1 MATGAA
7 RRMAIIAEASYGA
20 GAGTAPAFD
29 TMLVRS
35 GGPELTTDTLE
46 DDTIRGD
53 FQRQGVRIGA
63 RKGTLKL
70 NDWLRYGAYDAWLE
84 ALLGG
89 TWTANVLKTGM
100 TRRSFAIEEYFADL
114 ATAENEYHE
123 WDGCEF
129 SSLDVKVANNQLV
142 SADFGGV
149 CRNLTPATA
158 AIANATYGAASTN
171 QPFSFKDA
179 SFTADGSPL
188 GIITAW
194 NLKIDR
200 GLQPRYVANGVYS
213 LRPDSKV
220 VKVNGSVDVW
230 LDVGATALI
239 TAWLAETQKAL
250 GLSLVDPAGNTLAIN
265 VPALRF
271 TSGSPNVSGDG
282 SIPVSLSFEAYY
294 DSVTSSQLT
303 ITRTP
308 HGA

>member
-7 RRMAIIAEASYGA
+7 RRMGIIAEATYGA
-20 GAGTAPAFD
+20 GAPAAPAFD
-29 TMLVRS
+29 IMLVRS
-35 GGPELTTDTLE
+35 GGPKLETDTLE
-46 DDTIRGD
+46 DDTIRSD
-53 FQRQGVRIGA
+53 FQRQGVRTGS
-63 RKGTLKL
+63 RKGTLAV

-89 TWTANVLKTGM
+89 TWTANVLKTGT
-100 TRRSFAIEEYFADL
+100 TRRSFAIEEYFGDL

-123 WDGCEF
+123 WDGVEF
-129 SSLDVKVANNQLV
+129 SSLDIKVSNNQLV

-149 CRNLTPATA
+149 CRNMTPATA
-158 AIANATYGAASTN
+158 AIASSTYNAASTN
-171 QPFSFKDA
+171 QAFSFKDA

-188 GIITAW
+188 GIITSW
-194 NLKIDR
+194 NLKVDR
-200 GLQPRYVANGVYS
+200 GLQPRYVANGIYS

-220 VKVNGSVDVW
+220 VKVNGSVEVW
-230 LDVGATALI
+230 LDVGASALI
-239 TAWLAETQKAL
+239 SAWLNETQKAL

-282 SIPVSLSFEAYY
+282 SIPVPLSFEAYY

-303 ITRTP
+303 LTRTP
-308 HGA
+308 HA

>member
-1 MATGAA
+1 MG
-7 RRMAIIAEASYGA
+7 IIAEAAYGA
-20 GAGTAPAFD
+20 GAGAAPAFD

-35 GGPELTTDTLE
+35 GGPKLDTDTLE

-63 RKGTLKL
+63 RKGTFAV

-89 TWTANVLKTGM
+89 TWAANVLKTGM

-129 SSLDVKVANNQLV
+129 SSLDIKVANNQLV
-142 SADFGGV
+142 AADFGGV
-149 CRNLTPATA
+149 CRNLTPSTS
-158 AIANATYGAASTN
+158 AIASSTYNAASTN

-179 SFTADGSPL
+179 SFTADGSSL
-188 GIITAW
+188 GIITSW
-194 NLKIDR
+194 SLKIDR
-200 GLQPRYVANGVYS
+200 GLSPRYVANGIYS

-220 VKVNGSVDVW
+220 VKVNGSIEVW

-239 TAWLAETQKAL
+239 TARLAETQKAL
-250 GLSLVDPAGNTLAIN
+250 GLSLLDLAGNTLAIS

-271 TSGSPNVSGDG
+271 TSGSPDVKGDG
-282 SIPVSLSFEAYY
+282 SIPVMFTFEAYY

-308 HGA
+308 HA

>member
-7 RRMAIIAEASYGA
+7 RRLGIIAEATYGA
-20 GAGTAPAFD
+20 GAGASPAFD
-29 TMLVRS
+29 IMLVRS
-35 GGPELTTDTLE
+35 GGPKLDTDTLE
-46 DDTIRGD
+46 DDTLRGD
-53 FQRQGVRIGA
+53 FQRQGVRVGA
-63 RKGTLKL
+63 RKGTFAI
-70 NDWLRYGAYDAWLE
+70 NDWLRYGAYDSWLE

-129 SSLDVKVANNQLV
+129 SSLDIKVANNQLV
-142 SADFGGV
+142 AADFAGV
-149 CRNLTPATA
+149 CRNLTPSTS
-158 AIANATYGAASTN
+158 AIASSTYNVANTN
-171 QPFSFKDA
+171 QAFSFKDV
-179 SFTADGSPL
+179 SLTADGSPL
-188 GIITAW
+188 GIVTAW

-220 VKVNGSVDVW
+220 VKVNGSVEVW

-239 TAWLAETQKAL
+239 TARLAETQKAL
-250 GLSLVDPAGNTLAIN
+250 GLSLVDPAGNTLAIS

-271 TSGSPNVSGDG
+271 TSGSPDVRGDG
-282 SIPVSLSFEAYY
+282 SIPVMFNFEAYY

-308 HGA
+308 HA